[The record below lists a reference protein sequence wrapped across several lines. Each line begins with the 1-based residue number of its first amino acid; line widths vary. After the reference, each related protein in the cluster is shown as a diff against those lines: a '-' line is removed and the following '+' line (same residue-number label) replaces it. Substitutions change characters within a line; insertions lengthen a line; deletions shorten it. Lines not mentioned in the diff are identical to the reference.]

1 MIDVRVDRSRGRG
14 RVVLVGA
21 GPGDPGLLTVRG
33 RRRLR
38 RADVVVYDELVDRR
52 LLDLA
57 PPDAC
62 RIYVGKMSG
71 RHVTEQDVINRLLV
85 DHARLGRRVVRLKGG
100 DPFVFGRGGE
110 EVEALVAAGI
120 AVEVVPG
127 VSSAVAV
134 PAAAGIP
141 LTHRRL
147 AASFAVVTGHEC
159 ARATGPRVDWA
170 RLAGAVDTL
179 VILMGLASLPR
190 IARKLA
196 AAGRP
201 PDTPVAVVHAGTTRD
216 QVTLTG
222 SLADIAVRA
231 ASARLRA
238 PVVIVV
244 GDVVALR
251 DQLGWTDRL
260 WHRARRSRRPRVALV
275 APATRAGVTAKE
287 DNR

>member
-1 MIDVRVDRSRGRG
+1 MIDVRVDEGRTRG

-33 RRRLR
+33 RRHLR

-57 PPDAC
+57 PLDAR
-62 RIYVGKMSG
+62 RIYVGKVSG
-71 RHVTEQDVINRLLV
+71 HHVAEQDVINRLLI

-110 EVEALVAAGI
+110 EVEALAG
-120 AVEVVPG
+120 AGVPVEVVPG

-141 LTHRRL
+141 LTHRGL

-159 ARATGPRVDWA
+159 ARTKGPRVDWA
-170 RLAGAVDTL
+170 GLAGAVDTL

-190 IARKLA
+190 IARELL

-201 PDTPVAVVHAGTTRD
+201 PSTPVAVVHAGTTRG
-216 QVTLTG
+216 QVTVTG
-222 SLADIAVRA
+222 TLADIGERA
-231 ASARLRA
+231 ASARLQA
-238 PVVIVV
+238 PAVIVV

-251 DQLGWTDRL
+251 DQLGWTDRGR
-260 WHRARRSRRPRVALV
+260 RARVSRRRPVPAGALT
-275 APATRAGVTAKE
+275 TRDTATAKE
-287 DNR
+287 EIR